1 MEALLR
7 AKGLWQCTQVL
18 PEYFM
23 TTLETL
29 TLKKK
34 DEVKNKFDKALGT
47 IQCFLDPTCKS
58 IAQGSVESAR
68 ILYQLYLLTILYNTK
83 LKERYLDL
91 DDYVKS
97 IRAVWRW
104 LKDVLL
110 SSWLFMGLTPSFGT
124 QRRILNSRKH
134 LCMEILK
141 KDLTRSFKTLS
152 WTSTTTAR
160 TSSG

>member
-1 MEALLR
+1 
-7 AKGLWQCTQVL
+7 
-18 PEYFM
+18 M

-97 IRAVWRW
+97 IRAVWR
-104 LKDVLL
+104 
-110 SSWLFMGLTPSFGT
+110 
-124 QRRILNSRKH
+124 
-134 LCMEILK
+134 
-141 KDLTRSFKTLS
+141 
-152 WTSTTTAR
+152 
-160 TSSG
+160 